1 MKPPN
6 PNVTPSSDDPRA
18 SQLEPARPPATTRPP
33 RPPSPP
39 VSDSLAARPI
49 TRPPPPPD
57 EDDLDI
63 YAPLPEVDSAL
74 EPIAPVKSIPVVPV
88 VQAKSVPAVPVAPTR
103 SVPVVPASPRAQLPI
118 PAQPLSARP
127 RLLDRVADDPGAQL
141 SNASARGTDGPNL
154 ANASASRDA
163 GIAGTAGPTY
173 LAANRDAPPTADD
186 MVGQPDLAGN
196 YAGEASPEI
205 LVEMPMP
212 EPRAAPTVAGIDARK
227 KLPLGQLLLASGAIQ
242 EDQLELALA
251 EQRRTRS
258 LLGETLISLGFSSEQ
273 TIAETVSAQTGIP
286 FVRVQAEPIA
296 PELLKMVPED
306 VCRKHRLV
314 PLGTEGSV
322 LRLAM
327 ANPFDVV
334 AVDYVRTTTGL
345 IPFPSIAPWGEIVKA
360 IERHFARQDSFS
372 DAFEDLI
379 SAAEARADDLDAE
392 EVAGGPLV
400 DLVDQLIIRAAE
412 ERATDIHIEPEE
424 QVIRVRYRVDS
435 ILQPGPTVPKK
446 LQSAV
451 SARIKV
457 MAGLNVAESRV
468 PQDGR
473 IRFSIKGRNVDLRV
487 STFLCNF
494 GENIVLRLLDKSSV
508 VLSLEKLGLLPD
520 DLAKMERFLNKPHG
534 IILVT
539 GPTGSG
545 KTTTL
550 YASLAKLNTIDVNI
564 MTIEDPIEYEMNL
577 IRQSQVNVKAGI
589 TFATGLRA
597 LLRQDPDI
605 ILIGEMRDTETATM
619 AVRAA
624 MTGHMVFS
632 TLHTNTAVGAVNRLV
647 DMGVDPL
654 LVSDTV
660 IAAIGQRLGR
670 LACPKCKE
678 LVPCPDVRKAELE
691 EAAVREK
698 IEWDG
703 MVAEARGC
711 VECKMRGYKGR
722 GALYEFFEM
731 THAAKALILAR
742 KFGQDLADLAH
753 NEGMRSMYDDG
764 LRRVLLH
771 IMTISELDRVIDK
784 ELRAEIE
791 GH

>member
-1 MKPPN
+1 VAPGKSAPAPA
-6 PNVTPSSDDPRA
+6 PSASAKARVLEIPTAPSSDVLSKSTVPGADALSRSVVNEGPLNLA
-18 SQLEPARPPATTRPP
+18 GEPAA
-33 RPPSPP
+33 
-39 VSDSLAARPI
+39 
-49 TRPPPPPD
+49 
-57 EDDLDI
+57 
-63 YAPLPEVDSAL
+63 
-74 EPIAPVKSIPVVPV
+74 APVEAGKEGELG
-88 VQAKSVPAVPVAPTR
+88 VAGF
-103 SVPVVPASPRAQLPI
+103 
-118 PAQPLSARP
+118 
-127 RLLDRVADDPGAQL
+127 ADE
-141 SNASARGTDGPNL
+141 T
-154 ANASASRDA
+154 
-163 GIAGTAGPTY
+163 
-173 LAANRDAPPTADD
+173 
-186 MVGQPDLAGN
+186 
-196 YAGEASPEI
+196 SPEA
-205 LVEMPMP
+205 LGEMPMP
-212 EPRAAPTVAGIDARK
+212 EPRAVSQVGGIDTRK
-227 KLPLGQLLLASGAIQ
+227 KLPLGEMLLAAGAIQ
-242 EDQLELALA
+242 EDQLALALA

-258 LLGETLISLGFSSEQ
+258 LIGETLISLGFATEQ
-273 TIAETVSAQTGIP
+273 TIAETVSSQTGIP
-286 FVRVQAEPIA
+286 YVRVAAEPIA

-345 IPFPSIAPWGEIVKA
+345 IPFPSIAPWGDILKT
-360 IERHFARQDSFS
+360 IERYFAREESFN
-372 DAFEDLI
+372 DAFEELI
-379 SAAEARADDLDAE
+379 NAAEARADDADAE
-392 EVAGGPLV
+392 EVVGGPLV
-400 DLVDQLIIRAAE
+400 ELVDQLIIRAVE
-412 ERATDIHIEPEE
+412 ERATDIHVEPEE

-435 ILQPGPTVPKK
+435 ILQPGPTIPKK
-446 LQSAV
+446 LQSAIA
-451 SARIKV
+451 ARVKV
-457 MAGLNVAESRV
+457 MAGLNVAENRV

-473 IRFSIKGRNVDLRV
+473 IRFSIKGRNIDLRV

-494 GENIVLRLLDKSSV
+494 GENIVLRVLDKSSV
-508 VLSLEKLGLLPD
+508 VLSLEKLGLLKD
-520 DLAKMERFLNKPHG
+520 DLLRMEKFLNKPHG

-564 MTIEDPIEYEMNL
+564 MTIEDPIEYELNL
-577 IRQSQVNVKAGI
+577 VRQSQVNVKAGI

-605 ILIGEMRDTETATM
+605 ILIGEMRDTETAQM

-624 MTGHMVFS
+624 MTGHLVFS

-654 LVSDTV
+654 LVSDTI

-670 LACPKCKE
+670 LPCPKCKAV
-678 LVPCPDVRKAELE
+678 VPCPDSRRAELE
-691 EAAVREK
+691 ECAAREK
-698 IEWDG
+698 IDWDG

-711 VECKMRGYKGR
+711 PECKMRGYKGR

-731 THAAKALILAR
+731 SHAAQALVLQR
-742 KFGQDLADLAH
+742 RYGQDLSELAR

-764 LRRVLLH
+764 LRRVVLKLL
-771 IMTISELDRVIDK
+771 TIDELDRVIDK